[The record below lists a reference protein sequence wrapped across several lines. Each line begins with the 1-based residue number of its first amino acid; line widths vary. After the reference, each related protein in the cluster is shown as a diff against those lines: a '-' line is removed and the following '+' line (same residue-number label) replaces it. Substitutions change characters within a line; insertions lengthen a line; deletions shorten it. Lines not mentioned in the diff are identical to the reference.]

1 MCTLCNRCRHLGLR
15 RTHRLPP
22 PPTRSIH
29 GNFRFFHACVVGLL
43 WEIDGQK
50 SRRSKKP
57 TPIAEPWSLSLP
69 LGAAPAAAASGADP
83 FSNWL
88 GALAAGTAGGAP
100 APAPESSTPPPP
112 GMAPAQ
118 SEGGFPSIPSPP
130 GAADVP
136 PTPAPTPM
144 VVPKPAPPPGLVQQA
159 LLNPMDLLSP
169 SAASKDDDTQED
181 APAANPAEKKVGAQ
195 KQQQKQK
202 PEEKKRPKSN
212 PKQKKGKNGDAAANA
227 PGKIAILKRDET
239 PVMDNTSAPEVSV
252 ASSSAPITTHAALVE
267 DVRVAIRTELLSAGL
282 AGPGAKREQPST
294 DALASAVSKSV
305 ARALEKS
312 LADPVKKSVE
322 KIVAADKNRQG
333 GAADGVRAEAL
344 TAAVVEGVQQPVM
357 EAFHKTMRDVFIPAY
372 EAGTR
377 QMIAQTSTILS
388 QGMTNMAA
396 EQTRALQELRPS
408 GPDEV
413 TLRTMQSMA
422 AQMENLALQV
432 DNLKGEVARLSST
445 IPRQG
450 ASLGPPGVPQPM
462 VQAPVLPPPP
472 QVDPAQ
478 LLREEIVALLRQ
490 RSYDE
495 AFTKALAAPAGNGE
509 FALFACK
516 NSNLQ
521 DVLESESGPMLSQ
534 HILLCLAQQ
543 LGALLPNAS
552 GPDLRCCLTWLQ
564 DVAVTLDPNNPNIAR
579 HIGGVLTQLVGIINA
594 KIAEGDPSLQR
605 PLRMLLQVIRGIGN

>member
-1 MCTLCNRCRHLGLR
+1 M
-15 RTHRLPP
+15 
-22 PPTRSIH
+22 
-29 GNFRFFHACVVGLL
+29 
-43 WEIDGQK
+43 
-50 SRRSKKP
+50 
-57 TPIAEPWSLSLP
+57 
-69 LGAAPAAAASGADP
+69 
-83 FSNWL
+83 FSSQL
-88 GALAAGTAGGAP
+88 T
-100 APAPESSTPPPP
+100 
-112 GMAPAQ
+112 
-118 SEGGFPSIPSPP
+118 
-130 GAADVP
+130 
-136 PTPAPTPM
+136 
-144 VVPKPAPPPGLVQQA
+144 
-159 LLNPMDLLSP
+159 
-169 SAASKDDDTQED
+169 
-181 APAANPAEKKVGAQ
+181 
-195 KQQQKQK
+195 
-202 PEEKKRPKSN
+202 
-212 PKQKKGKNGDAAANA
+212 
-227 PGKIAILKRDET
+227 
-239 PVMDNTSAPEVSV
+239 
-252 ASSSAPITTHAALVE
+252 
-267 DVRVAIRTELLSAGL
+267 
-282 AGPGAKREQPST
+282 GAKREQPST

-322 KIVAADKNRQG
+322 KIVAADKSRQG

-344 TAAVVEGVQQPVM
+344 TAAVVEGVQQPVV

-388 QGMTNMAA
+388 QGMANMAA

-408 GPDEV
+408 GPDEAI
-413 TLRTMQSMA
+413 LRTMQSMA

-432 DNLKGEVARLSST
+432 DNLKSEVARLSST

-450 ASLGPPGVPQPM
+450 ASLGPPGVAQPM
-462 VQAPVLPPPP
+462 MQAPVLPLPP

-495 AFTKALAAPAGNGE
+495 AFTKALAAPAGNGV

-521 DVLESESGPMLSQ
+521 DVLEGESGPMLSQ

-594 KIAEGDPSLQR
+594 KMAEGDPSLQR